1 MPRGRVKVTVSW
13 LQELVGDEKD
23 TDRFYL
29 RLVPRFKVDKAVMHP
44 SEFGVAVKEKL
55 QKELNARKGK

>member
-1 MPRGRVKVTVSW
+1 MAKVRVSVSW

-29 RLVPRFKVDKAVMHP
+29 RLVPRFKVSRAEMHP
-44 SEFGVAVKEKL
+44 SDFGAKVKNKL
-55 QKELNARKGK
+55 QKELNAKKGK